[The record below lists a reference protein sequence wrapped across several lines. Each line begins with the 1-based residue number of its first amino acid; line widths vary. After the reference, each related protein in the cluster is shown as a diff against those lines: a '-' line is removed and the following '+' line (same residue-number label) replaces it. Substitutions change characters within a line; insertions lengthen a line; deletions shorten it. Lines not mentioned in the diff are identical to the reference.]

1 MSSMDAAKASA
12 ASGTRR
18 WRSVRRQPFPK
29 VSRSDGITQIAWG
42 RGEWAIAFPSSGA
55 CYASGRD
62 KPHIFAHETLR
73 KRSIK
78 APDALNAD
86 SQVTIHH
93 QN

>member
-1 MSSMDAAKASA
+1 MDAAKASA
-12 ASGTRR
+12 SSGTRR

-29 VSRSDGITQIAWG
+29 VARSDGITQIAWG

-55 CYASGRD
+55 CYARGRD
-62 KPHIFAHETLR
+62 KQDIIAHETLR

-78 APDALNAD
+78 TPNILNAD
-86 SQVTIHH
+86 SQVTIPH